1 MRIYL
6 FLLILWSVLNSA
18 VAQSEKI
25 RTIEVDPYLSFEN
38 YEHFKRLVINSQGT
52 SCSAIDGFDFEWGY
66 FYKLNIKENEY
77 KILKSDGEKFSCSLV
92 KVISKVAVSDTFQ
105 FRMLLDAHLYYY
117 TENKILDPENS
128 NFAVINDSTF
138 RYFDKINVIVPK
150 ELNEDFRLILI
161 GGVRRLGVFCF
172 IDNKHIKLLK
182 FI

>member
-66 FYKLNIKENEY
+66 FYKLKIKENEY
-77 KILKSDGEKFSCSLV
+77 IILKSDGEKFSCSLV
-92 KVISKVAVSDTFQ
+92 KVVSKMAVSDTFQ

-117 TENKILDPENS
+117 TENKILDPDNS

-138 RYFDKINVIVPK
+138 RYFDKIDIIVPS
-150 ELNEDFRLILI
+150 ELSATFKSISDGREK
-161 GGVRRLGVFCF
+161 RLGIFYF
-172 IDNKHIKLLK
+172 IDNKRIKLVK